1 MGDEEEFTKEE
12 KEILGEAEEEEGQ
25 ETQDESKASGEKQ
38 KSETEQT
45 TESAEAEEEQA
56 EEEQNMVPQSR
67 VDQIVREREDL
78 KRKNDLL
85 KRDPDAYQ
93 KLYPDEF
100 EEEEAEQK
108 VTPIKD
114 FVIQDGP
121 YKDKSLSEVYQIDPI
136 AANTIHFNLLE
147 EQKAE
152 KEQRSNLEKQSQQEL
167 IEFSDTMAKEMFGKE
182 KVGDLPEKEGKQ
194 VDDTINKIL
203 DWMAETGRG
212 GGNITDAYFLMNKEK
227 ILTEAAEKGVK
238 TLIDTSSKG
247 VKTVSS
253 KKDIEGK
260 SGYDKF
266 TDYTVD
272 QLATY
277 IDGLSEKEA
286 DDFGKNAPQE
296 LKDKFPKA
304 FAAWE

>member
-1 MGDEEEFTKEE
+1 MGDEDFTKEE
-12 KEILGEAEEEEGQ
+12 LDTLGEETEEKGQ
-25 ETQDESKASGEKQ
+25 ETQDQETTGEEQ
-38 KSETEQT
+38 ESETEQS
-45 TESAEAEEEQA
+45 TETAETEEEQA
-56 EEEQNMVPQSR
+56 EEEENLVPQSR

-100 EEEEAEQK
+100 EEEETEQK

-121 YKDKSLSEVYQIDPI
+121 YEGKSLSELYGIDPI

-152 KEQRSNLEKQSQQEL
+152 KDQRANLEKQSQKEL
-167 IEFSDTMAKEMFGKE
+167 DEFSDTMAQEMFGK
-182 KVGDLPEKEGKQ
+182 KVDELPEKDGKQ
-194 VDDTINKIL
+194 IDDVINRVL
-203 DWMAETGRG
+203 DWMSETGRG
-212 GGNITDAYFLMNKEK
+212 GGNVADAYKLMNFDK
-227 ILTEAAEKGVK
+227 ILTNAAEKGVK
-238 TLIDTSSKG
+238 SLIDKSSTG
-247 VKTVSS
+247 VKTVST
-253 KKDIEGK
+253 KKDTETK

-266 TDYTVD
+266 SDYTAE
-272 QLATY
+272 QLAAHLDNLT
-277 IDGLSEKEA
+277 DAEA
-286 DDFGKNAPQE
+286 DKFVKDAPQE